1 MAIAATKCDLEA
13 ERVVQKEEGRALAA
27 TIHAD
32 FHETSAKDNIE
43 VEEVFKAIAQKLAH
57 RLEEKKSEEKK
68 PKEKKEF
75 RPSVAEESALKMEVR
90 KASDVHKAGDSK
102 QQGKDKKGAD
112 VHKESDSKEAGK
124 DKIVL
129 TKEQGDPPKRKKC
142 C

>member
-102 QQGKDKKGAD
+102 QPGKDKKAD